1 MYIMCILS
9 LSIHITIGHKSNSK
23 GPIVEIQY
31 SFCSDLD
38 TVNYFLNFRL
48 GVSVDYLLI
57 GEKLNLTSLH
67 LCNNVK

>member
-23 GPIVEIQY
+23 GPTVEIQY

-38 TVNYFLNFRL
+38 TLNSFLNFRL
-48 GVSVDYLLI
+48 GVSGDYLLI

-67 LCNNVK
+67 SCNNAK